1 MRAMTSGVFFQRR
14 AATAGLPDP
23 VDVDV
28 VGQQRA
34 PSPRDGAAL
43 EAQQRRDARVAAAP
57 GLQRFEPGIQA
68 PLLLVEDAEKQHNRC
83 PELLRHEGRFGQRP
97 GHAGLGKQGSAPHQ
111 LLTPPA
117 CVRRAVQEPARNVFT
132 SHTSGAHERA
142 HRVLGADVEAG
153 VEFFH
158 KIPELSGLDHGDGRR
173 QQCAGAGEPDLLV
186 HPQTQFV
193 ELHHVVEGVVA
204 ATVGVAC
211 PGRELLQLA
220 EHGAPGVGAQ
230 RRHQLRQ
237 RGDLLLA
244 QERGDGCSR
253 KLRRS
258 HYGTIT
264 LVIGV
269 MVP

>member
-1 MRAMTSGVFFQRR
+1 MTAGVFFQRR
-14 AATAGLPDP
+14 AATACLPDP

-28 VGQQRA
+28 VRQQRS

-57 GLQRFEPGIQA
+57 GFQRFEPGIQA
-68 PLLLVEDAEKQHNRC
+68 PLLLVEDAKKQHNRC
-83 PELLRHEGRFGQRP
+83 PELLRHDGRVGQRP
-97 GHAGLGKQGSAPHQ
+97 CHTGRGQQGAAPQQ
-111 LLTPPA
+111 LLPPA
-117 CVRRAVQEPARNVFT
+117 AGGRGAVHEPASDVFP

-142 HRVLGADVEAG
+142 QRVLGADVQEG
-153 VEFFH
+153 VEFLH
-158 KIPELSGLDHGDGRR
+158 NIAEISGLDQGGGRR
-173 QQCAGAGEPDLLV
+173 QQCPGAGEPDLLV
-186 HPQTQFV
+186 RPQTQLV
-193 ELHHVVEGVVA
+193 ELRHVVEGVVA

-211 PGRELLQLA
+211 PGREILQLA

-244 QERGDGCSR
+244 QERGDGCGR
-253 KLRRS
+253 KLPRP

-264 LVIGV
+264 LTIGV